1 MEEKEL
7 LRTQTELIAHANNA
21 RIELSKTREESN
33 EQAIRRI
40 LEFYPGLHNR
50 LVALQN
56 RGYVVS
62 YPERNALIV
71 SAVKDSVLSLEAA
84 IRQEKTSR
92 RKMEELRQKD
102 LFKQG

>member
-7 LRTQTELIAHANNA
+7 LQTQTEFIAHANNA
-21 RIELSKTREESN
+21 GIDLTKTQAGSN

-62 YPERNALIV
+62 FSERNALIV
-71 SAVKDSVLSLEAA
+71 SAVKESVLSLEAA
-84 IRQEKTSR
+84 RRQEKMSR
-92 RKMEELRQKD
+92 KKLEELKQKD
-102 LFKQG
+102 FFRRE